1 MRLLFGL
8 LLTTWLFMGMALTQG
23 SSGRIKGEVWYRPF
37 IDSANSFENVAV
49 PNCEVVFRSGKNL
62 KKIVSSGDGRFE
74 ADLPAGIYS
83 ATTNCSMTP
92 TSWQYHAA
100 VRPDFEVKPGS
111 NTMLNLM
118 TLIKYAKAGKSNSG
132 KELLEYKS
140 NDLKSEFLALKGTA
154 VPARRILV
162 RYLRRAASK
171 DLAEYEG
178 RRDYRQHSPA
188 SVSFD
193 AISIYADSLTIEKP
207 TLHVKAIGHV
217 VVEDGKQ
224 RRNGN
229 EATVEFDAPDP
240 AATLTIVGEL
250 STR

>member
-8 LLTTWLFMGMALTQG
+8 LLTTWLLMGTVLTQG
-23 SSGRIKGEVWYRPF
+23 NIGRIKGQVWYRPF
-37 IDSANSFENVAV
+37 IDSANSFENAGV
-49 PNCEVVFRSGKNL
+49 PNCEVIFRSGKNL
-62 KKIVSSGDGRFE
+62 KKVVSSGEGRFE
-74 ADLPAGIYS
+74 TDLPAGIYS
-83 ATTNCSMTP
+83 ATTNCSLTP

-111 NTMLNLM
+111 STMLNLM
-118 TLIKYAKAGKSNSG
+118 TLIKHAKAGKSNSG

-140 NDLKSEFLALKGTA
+140 NDLKSEILALKGTT
-154 VPARRILV
+154 VPSRRILV

-178 RRDYRQHSPA
+178 RRDYRQNAPA

-207 TLHVKAIGHV
+207 ALHVKAVGHV

-224 RRNGN
+224 RRIGN

-240 AATLTIVGEL
+240 VATLTIAGEL
-250 STR
+250 SAR